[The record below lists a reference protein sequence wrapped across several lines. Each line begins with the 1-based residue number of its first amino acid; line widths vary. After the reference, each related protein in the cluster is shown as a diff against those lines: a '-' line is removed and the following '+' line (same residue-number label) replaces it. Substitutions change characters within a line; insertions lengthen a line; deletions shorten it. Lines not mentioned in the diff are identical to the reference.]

1 MAEEKKEQLT
11 PEQEYMKEKSAILAE
26 MSEVFKKHNCDPN
39 LSIEILAE
47 MLMQIFVGM
56 QWMTDEK
63 MEHYYV
69 FPFFKKLKERAKEVL
84 FKTRNSRA
92 AQLRRQ
98 EKQAQN
104 ENPQNTN

>member
-11 PEQEYMKEKSAILAE
+11 PEQEY

-63 MEHYYV
+63 MEHYV
-69 FPFFKKLKERAKEVL
+69 FPFFKKLKDRAKEVL

>member
-56 QWMTDEK
+56 QW
-63 MEHYYV
+63 HYV

>member
-11 PEQEYMKEKSAILAE
+11 PEQEYMKEKSAVLAE
-26 MSEVFKKHNCDPN
+26 MSEVLKKHNCDPN
-39 LSIEILAE
+39 LSVEILAE

-63 MEHYYV
+63 MEHYV

-104 ENPQNTN
+104 ETPQNAN

>member
-39 LSIEILAE
+39 LSIEIMAE

-63 MEHYYV
+63 MEHYV
-69 FPFFKKLKERAKEVL
+69 FPFFKKLKDRAKEVL
-84 FKTRNSRA
+84 FKTRNNRA

-98 EKQAQN
+98 EKAAK
-104 ENPQNTN
+104 EETPQNAN

>member
-1 MAEEKKEQLT
+1 MAEEKKK
-11 PEQEYMKEKSAILAE
+11 YMKEKSAILAE

-39 LSIEILAE
+39 LSIEIMAE

-63 MEHYYV
+63 MEHYV

-98 EKQAQN
+98 EKQVQN
-104 ENPQNTN
+104 ENTQNIN

>member
-39 LSIEILAE
+39 LSVEILAE

-63 MEHYYV
+63 MEHYI

-98 EKQAQN
+98 EKQAHN

>member
-11 PEQEYMKEKSAILAE
+11 PEQEYMKEKSAVLAE

-39 LSIEILAE
+39 LSVEILAE

-63 MEHYYV
+63 MEHYV

-104 ENPQNTN
+104 ETPQNAN

>member
-63 MEHYYV
+63 MEHYV
-69 FPFFKKLKERAKEVL
+69 FPFFKKLKDRAKEVL

-98 EKQAQN
+98 EKAAK
-104 ENPQNTN
+104 EETPQNAN

>member
-1 MAEEKKEQLT
+1 MAEEKKEHLT

-63 MEHYYV
+63 MEHYV